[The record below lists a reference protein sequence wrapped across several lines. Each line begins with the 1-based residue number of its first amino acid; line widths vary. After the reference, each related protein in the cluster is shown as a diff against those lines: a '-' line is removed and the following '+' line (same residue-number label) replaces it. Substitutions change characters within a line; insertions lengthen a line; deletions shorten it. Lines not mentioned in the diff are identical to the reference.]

1 MNRGLMAALLVG
13 AACLAVPATGQSG
26 DDTNRII
33 DEGYNRS
40 QVMQTAQEMTD
51 GIGPRLTNSPAMR
64 RAEAWAIGKFEGWGL
79 SNVRRDGFEFGRGW
93 KPCRS
98 ARVWSRRA
106 HWR

>member
-64 RAEAWAIGKFEGWGL
+64 RAEAWALVLAPGGPPCL
-79 SNVRRDGFEFGRGW
+79 TPSTL
-93 KPCRS
+93 PCRP
-98 ARVWSRRA
+98 
-106 HWR
+106 